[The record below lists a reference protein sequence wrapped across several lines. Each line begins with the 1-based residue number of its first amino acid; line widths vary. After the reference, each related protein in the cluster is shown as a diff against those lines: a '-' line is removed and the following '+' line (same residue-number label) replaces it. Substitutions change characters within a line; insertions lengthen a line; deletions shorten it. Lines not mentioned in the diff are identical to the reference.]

1 MRIYP
6 FGCKDNKFISKYTI
20 KGIKYFD
27 FVQIIPFRLYSQ
39 ESSKRLC
46 GLHCWQKAG
55 LTIRGVA
62 DMTGLSKTII
72 CNTESGHSNITIDSL
87 NTLAAAYGLSVRIE

>member
-1 MRIYP
+1 MDTQSSTAGHGNEVVTRIEIDKI
-6 FGCKDNKFISKYTI
+6 GARIEI
-20 KGIKYFD
+20 G
-27 FVQIIPFRLYSQ
+27 
-39 ESSKRLC
+39 KRLREARE
-46 GLHCWQKAG
+46 KAG
-55 LTIRGVA
+55 LTIRSVA